1 MPVPFRIGISIL
13 WLLLVSAAPLRAEE
27 KEPNLAGDPE
37 IVSVFPMGARQG
49 AVLQAQVRGRN
60 LNGTYAVWFSS
71 PHLQARVEAVEEIS
85 DLKAVPQDETRTKEG
100 HRVLLRLGIDATAG
114 VGNLSVRLLSPRGVS
129 NALSFNVTGD
139 PVIRE
144 IEASHP
150 LPDQAQ
156 EIHFPVIVNGRL
168 SAREERSTGTDL
180 TSSRIKGCSSK
191 SGGAL
196 GSWSCTRLSA
206 AGLNAGRAIRLAINE
221 RAKPRLSYRFQKEGQ
236 YLLQVK
242 SLLSDGG
249 PDTVYQLR
257 VAPASRAMTSQAGKE
272 TGRPAKSGQLVER
285 TFTRKLAPNRLQV
298 LWSRTVQKPVRPA
311 MAPVV
316 AAVIEEREPN
326 ETAGQ
331 ALKIAVPIII
341 EGAIDRPGDV
351 DCFQF
356 QVQQGDQLAF
366 EVETPQSGP
375 LLFNPR
381 LGITDQ
387 DGNEFLTNIYKRI
400 VRNFTFYQKDIQPK
414 TVYTFRLGGNYTLQV
429 RDLTSRHGDPS
440 FLYRVLIR
448 PQVPHAGEVRVLQD
462 RINLKRGKARKLT
475 LITEQEEGFDG
486 EIALSVENLPEGV
499 RIYPGT
505 DVEPPR
511 GPPVDEGYK
520 ERFVPKRRR
529 PRSCCSLV
537 RMLHSHGPRNLSV

>member
-1 MPVPFRIGISIL
+1 MPVPFRIGIPIL
-13 WLLLVSAAPLRAEE
+13 CLLLASAAPLRAEE

-37 IVSVFPMGARQG
+37 IVSIFPMGGRQG
-49 AVLQAQVRGRN
+49 AVHQAQVRGRN

-71 PHLQARVEAVEEIS
+71 PHLQARVEAVEEVG
-85 DLKAVPQDETRTKEG
+85 DLKPVPQDETRTKEG
-100 HRVLLRLGIDATAG
+100 HRVLLRLGIEPAAG
-114 VGNLSVRLLSPRGVS
+114 VGDHSVRLLSPRGVS

-144 IEASHP
+144 MEVPHQ

-156 EIHFPVIVNGRL
+156 EMHFPVIVNGRL
-168 SAREERSTGTDL
+168 SQGGEVDWYGFDVLQDQELLFEVTGSVGQL
-180 TSSRIKGCSSK
+180 ELYQ
-191 SGGAL
+191 AA
-196 GSWSCTRLSA
+196 GSWFDA
-206 AGLNAGRAIRLAINE
+206 ERAIRLAINE
-221 RAKPRLSYRFQKEGQ
+221 RAKPRLSYRFQEESQ

-242 SLLSDGG
+242 SLLGNGG

-257 VAPASRAMTSQAGKE
+257 VASASRAATAQAGKE
-272 TGRPAKSGQLVER
+272 TGWPAKSGQLVER
-285 TFTRKLAPNRLQV
+285 TFTRKLEPNRLQV
-298 LWSRTVQKPVRPA
+298 LGSRTVQKPVRPA
-311 MAPVV
+311 MTRSGVAAGGGGDRVTQAQERSMDRSAAPVV

-326 ETAGQ
+326 ETSGQ
-331 ALKIAVPIII
+331 ALEIAVPTII
-341 EGAIDRPGDV
+341 EGVIDRPGDV

-375 LLFNPR
+375 PLFNPR
-381 LGITDQ
+381 LGIRDE

-462 RINLKRGKARKLT
+462 RVNLKRGNARKLT
-475 LITEQEEGFDG
+475 LITEQEEGFEG
-486 EIALSVENLPEGV
+486 EIALSVENVPEGV
-499 RIYPGT
+499 DIYPGT

-511 GPPVDEGYK
+511 GAAC
-520 ERFVPKRRR
+520 R
-529 PRSCCSLV
+529 
-537 RMLHSHGPRNLSV
+537 

>member
-1 MPVPFRIGISIL
+1 
-13 WLLLVSAAPLRAEE
+13 
-27 KEPNLAGDPE
+27 
-37 IVSVFPMGARQG
+37 
-49 AVLQAQVRGRN
+49 
-60 LNGTYAVWFSS
+60 
-71 PHLQARVEAVEEIS
+71 
-85 DLKAVPQDETRTKEG
+85 
-100 HRVLLRLGIDATAG
+100 
-114 VGNLSVRLLSPRGVS
+114 
-129 NALSFNVTGD
+129 
-139 PVIRE
+139 
-144 IEASHP
+144 
-150 LPDQAQ
+150 
-156 EIHFPVIVNGRL
+156 
-168 SAREERSTGTDL
+168 
-180 TSSRIKGCSSK
+180 
-191 SGGAL
+191 
-196 GSWSCTRLSA
+196 
-206 AGLNAGRAIRLAINE
+206 
-221 RAKPRLSYRFQKEGQ
+221 
-236 YLLQVK
+236 
-242 SLLSDGG
+242 
-249 PDTVYQLR
+249 
-257 VAPASRAMTSQAGKE
+257 MTSQAGKE

-520 ERFVPKRRR
+520 ERFVPKTQKATVLLFAGANA
-529 PRSCCSLV
+529 PL
-537 RMLHSHGPRNLSV
+537 HGPRNLSV